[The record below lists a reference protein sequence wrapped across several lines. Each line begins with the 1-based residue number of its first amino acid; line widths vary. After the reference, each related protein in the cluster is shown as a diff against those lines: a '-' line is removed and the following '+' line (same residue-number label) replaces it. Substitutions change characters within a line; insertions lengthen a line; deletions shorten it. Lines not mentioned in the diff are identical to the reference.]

1 MAMKRDSQRRV
12 LSKWEEAMMH
22 EQKMMEIRAAIPK
35 RKRHK
40 QRVKAAKKA
49 VKEFLVFTG
58 IGIALWL
65 AFLYALISDDT
76 YYEQQP
82 EPRMIQAIDGDY
94 YYPADQYESYLRER
108 EAYKEQENED

>member
-1 MAMKRDSQRRV
+1 MKRDLQQPA
-12 LSKWEEAMMH
+12 LSRLEEAMIH
-22 EQKMMEIRAAIPK
+22 RRKMTEIRTAMEK

-49 VKEFLVFTG
+49 VKEFLAATG

-94 YYPADQYESYLRER
+94 YYSADQYESYLRER

>member
-1 MAMKRDSQRRV
+1 MKRDLQQPA
-12 LSKWEEAMMH
+12 LSRLEEAMIH
-22 EQKMMEIRAAIPK
+22 RRKMTEIRTAMEK

-40 QRVKAAKKA
+40 QRVKAVKKA
-49 VKEFLVFTG
+49 VKEFLVATG

-94 YYPADQYESYLRER
+94 YYLADQYESYLRER

>member
-1 MAMKRDSQRRV
+1 MKGDLQRPA
-12 LSKWEEAMMH
+12 LSRLEEAMIH
-22 EQKMMEIRAAIPK
+22 RRKMAEIRTAMEK
-35 RKRHK
+35 RKQHK
-40 QRVKAAKKA
+40 ERVKAAQKA
-49 VKEFLVFTG
+49 VKEFLVATG

-82 EPRMIQAIDGDY
+82 EPRMIQAIDGEY